1 MRFFSYLRNLYSQ
14 LYESFSPVD
23 CVPIVSFASTC
34 PWINQHLQTVNLGAM
49 QSAVKGLT
57 LWAFKWS

>member
-1 MRFFSYLRNLYSQ
+1 MRFFSYLRDLYPQ
-14 LYESFSPVD
+14 LD
-23 CVPIVSFASTC
+23 CVSIVSFASTC
-34 PWINQHLQTVNLGAM
+34 PWINQCLQTAHLGAM